1 MNFTIKYS
9 LSINNINSIIN
20 QLEEKYT
27 IKKKEVKKNG
37 IFEIYYKDKIVY
49 TLLDDFNYIELNFK
63 YLHHKIEK
71 YLVNSN
77 LKNSSNNSIRS
88 DNIGLDEY

>member
-37 IFEIYYKDKIVY
+37 VFQIYHKDKIVY
-49 TLLDDFNYIELNFK
+49 TLLDDFNDIELNFK

-71 YLVNSN
+71 YLVNSI
-77 LKNSSNNSIRS
+77 LKNSSNSSIRS
-88 DNIGLDEY
+88 DNIELDEF